1 MSFSLRP
8 ALAEKV
14 GGLRRARSPLQ
25 LAPKSQTY
33 RVLCVAQMSNRSIS
47 ILDMRTQS
55 VLAPI
60 QSVKVEQLTSR
71 NSDGHA

>member
-14 GGLRRARSPLQ
+14 GGLRRARIPLR

-71 NSDGHA
+71 NSDGQA